1 MKNKY
6 GKSDLFISV
15 VAPVYNAETW
25 VQQYIH
31 EVSALLSARFKD
43 YEIVLIDNASSDSTV
58 NCIEALQQSVMNVQL
73 YCLLRSLPQDS
84 AYVMGLE
91 QAIGDVVITLDAA
104 GDPPDVIV
112 NLIAEFYKGA
122 DIVYGLRR
130 DRIQRKATLYNR
142 LTKGFFWLYRQ
153 MTQEDL
159 PLATSSLRLL
169 SRRALNSFLD
179 NSDRYILFP
188 VISAFAGL
196 PYRQVSYDRLTRDA
210 SSRQPSVLAAF
221 SKAMTILLLASAL
234 PLRLLTALSL
244 FGAFFNIL
252 YCVYIV
258 IVNLLKPHV
267 AEGWTSLSL
276 QIAFMFF
283 LLFLILTILS
293 EYILRLFMKNQNRL
307 GYLIARESRSSVLS
321 RSQNLNLTS
330 SDRDQKSEPS

>member
-15 VAPVYNAETW
+15 VAPVYNAATW

-73 YCLLRSLPQDS
+73 YCLLRSLPLDS

-104 GDPPDVIV
+104 GDPPSVIV
-112 NLIAEFYKGA
+112 DLISEFYQGA

-130 DRIQRKATLYNR
+130 DRSQRKATLYNR
-142 LTKGFFWLYRQ
+142 LTKGFLWLYRQ

-179 NSDRYILFP
+179 NNDRYILFP

-196 PYRQVSYDRLTRDA
+196 PYRQVIYDRICRN
-210 SSRQPSVLAAF
+210 SSIHQPNVLAAF
-221 SKAMTILLLASAL
+221 SKAITVLLVSSAL
-234 PLRLLTALSL
+234 PLRLLTGISL

-252 YCVYIV
+252 YCIYVV

-283 LLFLILTILS
+283 LIFLVLTILS

-307 GYLIARESRSSVLS
+307 SYFITRESRSSVLS
-321 RSQNLNLTS
+321 RRQNLNLTS
-330 SDRDQKSEPS
+330 SDTSSKVNRD